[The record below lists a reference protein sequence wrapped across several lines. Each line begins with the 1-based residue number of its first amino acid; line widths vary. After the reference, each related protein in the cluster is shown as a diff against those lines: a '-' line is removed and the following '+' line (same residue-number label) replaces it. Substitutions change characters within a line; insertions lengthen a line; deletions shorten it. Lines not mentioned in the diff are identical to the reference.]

1 MLESSQ
7 LLPLHTVRAVCVR
20 MLSVVLLMISPLHC
34 PGPVTPAAFITLSL
48 MTISLPKT
56 QDFVSDSEHGDSR
69 YFWCKNICRKTKN
82 IFPIAGCVRGQCGG
96 AGAEEPA
103 VEHQQQGQR
112 PQRGQHGPRQHGVR
126 AVPGPRVSRH
136 TRVLY
141 LAHERSWTK

>member
-56 QDFVSDSEHGDSR
+56 PHCHRQTVNVETVDISGVKIFVTRLKILS
-69 YFWCKNICRKTKN
+69 
-82 IFPIAGCVRGQCGG
+82 PLQAVCGG
-96 AGAEEPA
+96 S
-103 VEHQQQGQR
+103 VEGLVQKNRLSSTSSKDSGHSG
-112 PQRGQHGPRQHGVR
+112 GSMDR
-126 AVPGPRVSRH
+126 ASTGSEQSQD
-136 TRVLY
+136 
-141 LAHERSWTK
+141 HE